1 MNKYASII
9 FAAVFIAMAALLIL
23 FDQGIIKEADPSHST
38 ARSTTDPSPESTAAR
53 TVTFVDPY
61 TGGLKFELNTNRD
74 GYVVTGIE
82 GNKSPIIMVPPTYSG
97 LPVTE
102 IGDYAFHHNTTIQY
116 VKLPETVTKIN
127 DYAFLGCISL
137 REVLHPDSIAYVGNG
152 AFSES
157 AITGLSVG
165 SDNKELFIGVG
176 AFSDCKT
183 LERIFLKGNMQSLSR
198 NTFLRCTA
206 LSEVAL
212 PDSLETIGMAAFKE
226 CHLLNKIDLP
236 NSLKVIEDE
245 AFSECQ
251 NISAISLPDTTTE
264 VGNFAFRGCLS
275 LTDFRFSAS
284 MSKIP
289 TGMFSGCISLTSIG
303 IPDNIKEIG
312 VEAFRGTPLSRVIL
326 PKELNVLSPGIFYSC
341 EKLKELN
348 IPTSVTAIASLAF
361 YGCEDL
367 EAIFI
372 PKNVS
377 SIADTA
383 FSGCT
388 SLTNITVS
396 EQNEHFCV
404 EDGKLVSKKD
414 GQIIF
419 APQKVNKQ

>member
-9 FAAVFIAMAALLIL
+9 LTVVFIAMAALLIL
-23 FDQGIIKEADPSHST
+23 FDQGIIKEADPSQTSKKPVNL
-38 ARSTTDPSPESTAAR
+38 PSPESTAAR

-61 TGGLKFELNTNRD
+61 TSGLKFELNFNRD
-74 GYVVTGIE
+74 GYVVTGIN
-82 GNKSPIIMVPPTYSG
+82 GNRSQIIMVPPTYSG

-102 IGDYAFHHNTTIQY
+102 IGDYAFNLNSTIKY

-127 DYAFLGCISL
+127 DYAFFGCTSL
-137 REVLHPDSIAYVGNG
+137 VEVVHNNSITYVGNG
-152 AFSES
+152 AFCES
-157 AITGLSVG
+157 AITELTVG
-165 SDNKELFIGVG
+165 SDSKELFIGIG
-176 AFSDCKT
+176 AFSDCKM
-183 LERIFLKGNMQSLSR
+183 LEKIVLKGNMQTLSR
-198 NTFLRCTA
+198 NAFLSCTA
-206 LSEVAL
+206 LHDVTL
-212 PDSLETIGMAAFKE
+212 PDSLETIGTAAFKE
-226 CHLLNKIDLP
+226 CHLLNKINIP
-236 NSLKVIEDE
+236 KSLKVIESE

-251 NISAISLPDTTTE
+251 NISAISLPDTTTD

-284 MSKIP
+284 MSKIS
-289 TGMFSGCISLTSIG
+289 TGMFSGCISLTIIG

-312 VEAFRGTPLSRVIL
+312 AEAFRNTPLSRIIL
-326 PKELNVLSPGIFYSC
+326 PKELTELSPGIFYSC

-367 EAIFI
+367 ESIFI

-388 SLTNITVS
+388 SLKSITVS
-396 EQNEHFCV
+396 EQNEHFHV
-404 EDGKLVSKKD
+404 EGGSLVSKKD

-419 APQKVNKQ
+419 TPQKDNKP

>member
-1 MNKYASII
+1 MNKYLSVILS
-9 FAAVFIAMAALLIL
+9 VLFIALALWLVL
-23 FDQGIIKEADPSHST
+23 FD
-38 ARSTTDPSPESTAAR
+38 TDVFSKLKPTETTAATTKPR
-53 TVTFVDPY
+53 PVQTEKPPTDNSSR
-61 TGGLKFELNTNRD
+61 GLKFTPD
-74 GYVVTGIE
+74 QSGKGYAVSGIGSCKDKAVT
-82 GNKSPIIMVPPTYSG
+82 VPSSYNG

-102 IGDYAFHHNTTIQY
+102 IGEYAFALNSSIKS
-116 VKLPETVTKIN
+116 VILPDTVTKIGGN
-127 DYAFLGCISL
+127 AFFGCLALTSVKHGGALTYI
-137 REVLHPDSIAYVGNG
+137 GNE
-152 AFSES
+152 AFCES
-157 AITGLSVG
+157 AITELTVG
-165 SDNKELFIGVG
+165 SDNSELFIGAS
-176 AFSDCKT
+176 AFRDCKL
-183 LERIFLKGNMQSLSR
+183 LERIVLIGNMQALSQ
-198 NTFLRCTA
+198 NAFLRCTA
-206 LSEVAL
+206 LSEVTL
-212 PDSLETIGMAAFKE
+212 PDSIETIGMAAFKE
-226 CHLLNKIDLP
+226 CHLLKKINIP
-236 NSLKVIEDE
+236 KSLKVIENE

-251 NISAISLPDTTTE
+251 NISAISLPDTTTK

-289 TGMFSGCISLTSIG
+289 TGMFSGCISLTVIG

-326 PKELNVLSPGIFYSC
+326 PKELTELSPGIFYSC

-396 EQNEHFCV
+396 EQNEHFFV

-414 GQIIF
+414 GQLIF
-419 APQKVNKQ
+419 APQKVNNQ